1 MDRYAFAEEECADSP
16 MHSCS
21 IEIGNLDALEEPHTS
36 SSPELPD
43 QAESTL
49 QLSQPDASQASA
61 QAALLQLACRPGVS
75 GADGQPGPSR
85 AGTGRELPSK
95 RRRPLRSRKARDT
108 DRRHATSCCIVTC
121 MAAAL
126 QSQMPR

>member
-1 MDRYAFAEEECADSP
+1 

-21 IEIGNLDALEEPHTS
+21 IEIGDPDALEEPHTS

-49 QLSQPDASQASA
+49 QLSQPDASHASA

-75 GADGQPGPSR
+75 GADGQPGSGR
-85 AGTGRELPSK
+85 AGTERQLPSK
-95 RRRPLRSRKARDT
+95 RRRHLRSRKARDT
-108 DRRHATSCCIVTC
+108 DRRHATPYNVITR
-121 MAAAL
+121 MAAAP
-126 QSQMPR
+126 QSRMP